1 MDKRICPNCGEPCEK
16 EYETVFV
23 HGQELCVCCN
33 SNIEPCCEE
42 DGFTD
47 NILNDGGEN
56 NNVFV
61 DFFYE
66 TGFLK
71 SNWLKILSGKNE
83 TGQLYRPYHALTD
96 CEWRQECWTLI
107 GKRSGFCQFFWPNM
121 DDYV

>member
-83 TGQLYRPYHALTD
+83 TGQLYRPP
-96 CEWRQECWTLI
+96 C
-107 GKRSGFCQFFWPNM
+107 PNRFSM
-121 DDYV
+121 ETGMLNFDW